1 MIAVSRLMLDNIDHI
16 KAYWVML
23 GKRLAQ
29 TALHFGAN
37 DFDGTI
43 SRGGEL
49 MESYLV
55 EAKSDNEATRDEIIR
70 LINEAGFLPVE
81 RDTLYHPLREYAAA
95 D

>member
-43 SRGGEL
+43 TSGGEL

-55 EAKSDNEATRDEIIR
+55 EAEERQRGIARRDRPADRRGR
-70 LINEAGFLPVE
+70 LPRRRTG
-81 RDTLYHPLREYAAA
+81 HPLPSAA
-95 D
+95 

>member
-1 MIAVSRLMLDNIDHI
+1 VLDNIDHI

-43 SRGGEL
+43 LGGGEL

-55 EAKSDNEATRDEIIR
+55 DGSNENQATKDEIVR
-70 LINEAGFLPVE
+70 LISEAGFLPVE
-81 RDTLYHPLREYAAA
+81 RDTLYHALREYAAA
-95 D
+95 